1 MVVGTAA
8 DTADRTTAAAMG
20 MAARAS
26 RSASAV
32 TAAGNKAKPAA
43 MSLVPPN
50 MREARKTAG
59 LTFAKVNLSADTAQL
74 HLTVVRL
81 PYKK

>member
-1 MVVGTAA
+1 
-8 DTADRTTAAAMG
+8 
-20 MAARAS
+20 
-26 RSASAV
+26 V